1 MPVVRS
7 SPRDGQPRLSGR
19 LRPSRR
25 FEPFQQNEVRAR
37 IYRARK
43 AAKAATRTPSLGP
56 ALAAAATTSC
66 NGGAEELGAVGVVVV
81 MKLKL
86 EGPVAAVVEGSDT
99 DASDVSVVQSDSQVS
114 EAPAVLLVQDVGPV
128 SVGWTVSGPWV
139 VRVTRLCDISVASLV
154 GVADPESSDGSV
166 GQPAESQ
173 VFEVSVT
180 PLVEGSEVSVD
191 VADCIVVEIS
201 GETVGS
207 VVNDTVSDEDDSDV
221 VVDVAC
227 EQPRGSQVLDVSA
240 ALSVEVAGSEVVG
253 VSVDGV
259 DSEAVEVF
267 VIEVSVDEAVEAS
280 VVETVEASVVEAVE
294 VSADEASSVVS
305 VALLVL
311 VDGEVG
317 DSIELVSAVVVDGT
331 ELVVVLVTT
340 QGMGTIVVIVIVFVV
355 VIVVVVVAV
364 AAVDDV
370 VVEEVVAV
378 TVRHVLEAS
387 SSMDFRRERSNLSHT
402 NF

>member
-1 MPVVRS
+1 
-7 SPRDGQPRLSGR
+7 
-19 LRPSRR
+19 
-25 FEPFQQNEVRAR
+25 
-37 IYRARK
+37 
-43 AAKAATRTPSLGP
+43 
-56 ALAAAATTSC
+56 
-66 NGGAEELGAVGVVVV
+66 
-81 MKLKL
+81 
-86 EGPVAAVVEGSDT
+86 
-99 DASDVSVVQSDSQVS
+99 
-114 EAPAVLLVQDVGPV
+114 VLLVQDVGPV

-166 GQPAESQ
+166 GQPGESQ
-173 VFEVSVT
+173 VFEVSVA

-221 VVDVAC
+221 VVDVTF

-280 VVETVEASVVEAVE
+280 VVETVEVSVVETVEVSVVEAVE
-294 VSADEASSVVS
+294 VSVDEASSVVS
-305 VALLVL
+305 VALLVV

>member
-1 MPVVRS
+1 
-7 SPRDGQPRLSGR
+7 
-19 LRPSRR
+19 
-25 FEPFQQNEVRAR
+25 
-37 IYRARK
+37 
-43 AAKAATRTPSLGP
+43 
-56 ALAAAATTSC
+56 
-66 NGGAEELGAVGVVVV
+66 
-81 MKLKL
+81 
-86 EGPVAAVVEGSDT
+86 
-99 DASDVSVVQSDSQVS
+99 
-114 EAPAVLLVQDVGPV
+114 
-128 SVGWTVSGPWV
+128 

-166 GQPAESQ
+166 GQPGESQ
-173 VFEVSVT
+173 VFEVSVA

-221 VVDVAC
+221 VVDVTF

-280 VVETVEASVVEAVE
+280 VVETVEVSVVETVEVSVVEAVE
-294 VSADEASSVVS
+294 VSVDEASSVVS
-305 VALLVL
+305 VALLVV

-355 VIVVVVVAV
+355 VIVVVDVFETLVVLIFGHVGAV
-364 AAVDDV
+364 FVLFACGEQQGGAQQPREQRYIQRLEDLGFHKNK
-370 VVEEVVAV
+370 AFLLRIKKYPCQRR
-378 TVRHVLEAS
+378 VRT
-387 SSMDFRRERSNLSHT
+387 DIRWQC
-402 NF
+402 

>member
-1 MPVVRS
+1 M
-7 SPRDGQPRLSGR
+7 
-19 LRPSRR
+19 
-25 FEPFQQNEVRAR
+25 
-37 IYRARK
+37 
-43 AAKAATRTPSLGP
+43 
-56 ALAAAATTSC
+56 
-66 NGGAEELGAVGVVVV
+66 
-81 MKLKL
+81 
-86 EGPVAAVVEGSDT
+86 
-99 DASDVSVVQSDSQVS
+99 
-114 EAPAVLLVQDVGPV
+114 LVQDVGPV

-166 GQPAESQ
+166 GQPGESQ
-173 VFEVSVT
+173 VFEVSVA

-221 VVDVAC
+221 VVDVTF

-280 VVETVEASVVEAVE
+280 VVETVEVSVVETVEVSVVEAVE
-294 VSADEASSVVS
+294 VSVDEASSVVS
-305 VALLVL
+305 VALLVV

>member
-1 MPVVRS
+1 
-7 SPRDGQPRLSGR
+7 
-19 LRPSRR
+19 
-25 FEPFQQNEVRAR
+25 
-37 IYRARK
+37 
-43 AAKAATRTPSLGP
+43 
-56 ALAAAATTSC
+56 
-66 NGGAEELGAVGVVVV
+66 
-81 MKLKL
+81 
-86 EGPVAAVVEGSDT
+86 
-99 DASDVSVVQSDSQVS
+99 
-114 EAPAVLLVQDVGPV
+114 
-128 SVGWTVSGPWV
+128 

-166 GQPAESQ
+166 GQPGESQ
-173 VFEVSVT
+173 VFEVSVA

-221 VVDVAC
+221 VVDVTF

-280 VVETVEASVVEAVE
+280 VVETVEVSVVETVEVSVVEAVE
-294 VSADEASSVVS
+294 VSVDEASSVVS
-305 VALLVL
+305 VALLVV

>member
-1 MPVVRS
+1 M
-7 SPRDGQPRLSGR
+7 
-19 LRPSRR
+19 
-25 FEPFQQNEVRAR
+25 
-37 IYRARK
+37 
-43 AAKAATRTPSLGP
+43 
-56 ALAAAATTSC
+56 
-66 NGGAEELGAVGVVVV
+66 
-81 MKLKL
+81 
-86 EGPVAAVVEGSDT
+86 
-99 DASDVSVVQSDSQVS
+99 
-114 EAPAVLLVQDVGPV
+114 LLVQDVGPV

-166 GQPAESQ
+166 GQPGESQ
-173 VFEVSVT
+173 VFEVSVA

-221 VVDVAC
+221 VVDVTF

-280 VVETVEASVVEAVE
+280 VVETVEVSVVETVEVSVVEAVE
-294 VSADEASSVVS
+294 VSVDEASSVVS
-305 VALLVL
+305 VALLVV

>member
-1 MPVVRS
+1 M
-7 SPRDGQPRLSGR
+7 
-19 LRPSRR
+19 
-25 FEPFQQNEVRAR
+25 
-37 IYRARK
+37 
-43 AAKAATRTPSLGP
+43 
-56 ALAAAATTSC
+56 
-66 NGGAEELGAVGVVVV
+66 
-81 MKLKL
+81 
-86 EGPVAAVVEGSDT
+86 
-99 DASDVSVVQSDSQVS
+99 
-114 EAPAVLLVQDVGPV
+114 LLVQDVGPV

-166 GQPAESQ
+166 GQPGESQ
-173 VFEVSVT
+173 VFEVSVA

-221 VVDVAC
+221 VVDVTF

-280 VVETVEASVVEAVE
+280 VVETVEVSVVEAVE
-294 VSADEASSVVS
+294 VSVDEASSVVS
-305 VALLVL
+305 VALLVV

>member
-66 NGGAEELGAVGVVVV
+66 DGGAAGLGAVRVVVV

-99 DASDVSVVQSDSQVS
+99 DASDVSVVQSDSWVG
-114 EAPAVLLVQDVGPV
+114 EAPAALLVQDVGPV

-267 VIEVSVDEAVEAS
+267 VIEVSVDEAVEVS
-280 VVETVEASVVEAVE
+280 VDE
-294 VSADEASSVVS
+294 VSSVVS
-305 VALLVL
+305 VALLVV